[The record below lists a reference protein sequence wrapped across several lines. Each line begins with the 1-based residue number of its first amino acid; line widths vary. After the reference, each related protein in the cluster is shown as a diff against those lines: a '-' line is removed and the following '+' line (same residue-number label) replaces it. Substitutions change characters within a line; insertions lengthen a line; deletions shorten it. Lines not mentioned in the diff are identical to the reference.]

1 MSSIPL
7 RAGAVLGAEVRYRG
21 VRFWVR
27 VRFKKT
33 QRVRV
38 QVRVRSKNIFWVRV
52 RVRARLDKRQGVRVR
67 VRYKKGK
74 LGAGAG
80 AGAVHQKLHA
90 DVGCGRVQLSNS
102 KLINLTFRTV
112 IIILKDR
119 AVQPC
124 LET

>member
-1 MSSIPL
+1 M
-7 RAGAVLGAEVRYRG
+7 
-21 VRFWVR
+21 RFWVRVRVRVR

-38 QVRVRSKNIFWVRV
+38 RVRVRSKNIFWVRV

-67 VRYKKGK
+67 YKKGK
-74 LGAGAG
+74 LGAG

-90 DVGCGRVQLSNS
+90 DVGCGWVQLSNS

-119 AVQPC
+119 AVQRC
-124 LET
+124 SET

>member
-1 MSSIPL
+1 M
-7 RAGAVLGAEVRYRG
+7 R
-21 VRFWVR
+21 
-27 VRFKKT
+27 
-33 QRVRV
+33 
-38 QVRVRSKNIFWVRV
+38 VRVRSKNIFWVRV

-67 VRYKKGK
+67 VRVRYKKGK
-74 LGAGAG
+74 LGAGAS

-124 LET
+124 SET